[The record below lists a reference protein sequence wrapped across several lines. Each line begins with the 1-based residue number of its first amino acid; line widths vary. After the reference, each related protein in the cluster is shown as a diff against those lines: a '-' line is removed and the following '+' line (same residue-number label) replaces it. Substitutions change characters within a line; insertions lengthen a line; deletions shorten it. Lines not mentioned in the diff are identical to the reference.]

1 MNPNPMQ
8 ILKPELAWQGMVPLL
23 MLGGLFVFHFLLEIL
38 RSPKSRSTG
47 GFWTLLVSLVGVLYL
62 ACCPDQPQEAV
73 VHKMWIFDGVTRLG
87 SLVIFLSLAAVTLL
101 VPKSIEE
108 TGHLGEYYAL
118 LSGSALGMVML
129 MGSNSLLV
137 TFLAL
142 ELFSLA
148 LYLLCIFQPEKATCQ
163 ESGLKY
169 FILSS
174 LASAVILYGMA
185 LIYGATGTTWLHE
198 IGARADQGGVLL
210 MVGSAMLAAG
220 LAFKVSAVPF
230 HLWTPDVYQGAPT
243 PVTAFMSVATKTAA
257 LVALLRYFPMT
268 LGLAS
273 GASDTVRIQWWV
285 ILWSLSILSM
295 IFGNLMAL
303 SQTNLKRLLAYSG
316 IAQAGYLLSAVFVG
330 TATAKVSLF
339 FYLLVYLCMNL
350 GAFAVVAALEE
361 LGESVEL
368 PAMAGLSMRQ
378 PYLAAA
384 LAVCLFSL
392 TGLPPTAGFV
402 AKYQL
407 FSCLMASPGGPLP
420 KYLVAAALVGSLL
433 SAAYYLRFVVQA
445 YSLGPAPEPHKQLP
459 ATFWVVIGV
468 AAGGVFA
475 LSLWAGPVLE
485 WMQALVGRLT

>member
-1 MNPNPMQ
+1 MNPVM

-38 RSPKSRSTG
+38 RSPKSRTTG

-62 ACCPDQPQEAV
+62 VCCPAQPSEAV
-73 VHKMWIFDGVTRLG
+73 VHKMWIYDGVTRLG
-87 SLVIFLSLAAVTLL
+87 SLIIFLSLAAVTL
-101 VPKSIEE
+101 VIPKSIEE

-148 LYLLCIFQPEKATCQ
+148 LYLLCIFQPEKPACQ

-185 LIYGATGTTWLHE
+185 LIYGATGSTWLHE
-198 IGARADQGGVLL
+198 IGARADQGGLLL
-210 MVGSAMLAAG
+210 MVGSALLAAG

-243 PVTAFMSVATKTAA
+243 PVTAFMSVATKSAA

-268 LGLAS
+268 LGMAG

-295 IFGNLMAL
+295 LFGNLMAL

-361 LGESVEL
+361 LGESIEL
-368 PAMAGLSMRQ
+368 PSMAGLSMRQ

-407 FSCLMASPGGPLP
+407 FSSLMASPGGPLP

-445 YSLGPAPEPHKQLP
+445 YSLGPAPEPQKQLP
-459 ATFWVVIGV
+459 PTFWAVIG
-468 AAGGVFA
+468 AAVIGIFA
-475 LSLWAGPVLE
+475 LSLWAGPVLD
-485 WMQALVGRLT
+485 WMQSLVGGL